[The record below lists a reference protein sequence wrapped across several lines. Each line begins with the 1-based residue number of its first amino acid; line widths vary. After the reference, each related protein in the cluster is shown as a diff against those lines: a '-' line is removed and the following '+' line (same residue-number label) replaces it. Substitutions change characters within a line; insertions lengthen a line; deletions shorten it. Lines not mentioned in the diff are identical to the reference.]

1 MLFRGKNTIAAEEI
15 AFRDLFM
22 DYYPSLFSFARR
34 YVAESSVAE
43 DLVQDVFVKIWETR
57 ENLETV
63 KDIPAYLYQMVR
75 FRCFNH
81 LKGEKVRSSA
91 RQLFT
96 QDLHANEIDH
106 YIREETFR
114 MVGKAMEDLP
124 PACRTIFSMTL
135 DGYKAKDIAAELH
148 ISVETIKK
156 QKQIARRILRE
167 KLGRLF
173 LFLIWVY
180 PHYK

>member
-1 MLFRGKNTIAAEEI
+1 MLFRGKNTTGAEEI
-15 AFRDLFM
+15 TFRDLFM
-22 DYYPSLFSFARR
+22 DYYPSLFSFARH
-34 YVAESSVAE
+34 YVVESSIAE

-57 ENLETV
+57 ENLKTIE
-63 KDIPAYLYQMVR
+63 DISAYLYQMVR

-96 QDLHANEIDH
+96 QELHTDEIDN

-114 MVGKAMEDLP
+114 IVGKAMESLP

-135 DGYKAKDIAAELH
+135 DGYRAKDIADELH

-156 QKQIARRILRE
+156 QKQIARRILKE
-167 KLGRLF
+167 KLGPSFFF
-173 LFLIWVY
+173 LLWIY
-180 PHYK
+180 PHFK